1 MAVLGAA
8 MSAWAQM
15 EAGKT
20 AEKTGEYNAQVAA
33 ADAAA
38 AKESAAYEE
47 KKHRIEAQKLQA
59 RQRARYA
66 KAGVKFEG
74 TPLMVMEESQ
84 AEAEEEALMIRRQG
98 EVAAQR
104 YWSQGRIARKQGKI
118 ARRTGYLMAG
128 ATLLTGAAKDYY
140 GHGGWSGMFGQKS
153 GGTK

>member
-1 MAVLGAA
+1 MSILGAGL
-8 MSAWAQM
+8 SAWAQM
-15 EAGKT
+15 EAGKA
-20 AEKTGEYNAQVAA
+20 AEKTGEYNMQVAE

-47 KKHRIEAQKLQA
+47 KKHRLEAEKLQA

-84 AEAEEEALMIRRQG
+84 AEAEEEALMIRRGG

-104 YWSQGRIARKQGKI
+104 YISQGRIAKREGKI
-118 ARRTGYLMAG
+118 ARRTGNLMAG
-128 ATLLTGAAKDYY
+128 ATLLTAIGNQSSTTTGYTI
-140 GHGGWSGMFGQKS
+140 HQSSG
-153 GGTK
+153 